1 MTTDLPNTQETDQ
14 EPALLIGEYNSLPL
28 VRINFV
34 PDNITRGDEMAN
46 TIMSAMSNLIP
57 DLIHPECQYN

>member
-1 MTTDLPNTQETDQ
+1 MTTALPTTETHQ

-34 PDNITRGDEMAN
+34 PDNITTGDEMAN

>member
-1 MTTDLPNTQETDQ
+1 MTTALPTTETNQ

-34 PDNITRGDEMAN
+34 PDNITTGDEMAN

>member
-1 MTTDLPNTQETDQ
+1 MTTALPTTETNQ

-34 PDNITRGDEMAN
+34 PDNIDTGDEMAN